1 MPRAPPRSSRA
12 NLVAVTTGTILAEA
26 ALDAAELP
34 ASSPATPKSA
44 AAPREPRTLTP
55 ALRRKLGLPARAFE
69 PYRWP
74 HAVIAVFVFG
84 IPLALAGH
92 PGLSVLLALVALV
105 GLPLW
110 HRAEH
115 RVATA
120 GEALFREGDEA
131 LARVLFVEPAGP
143 GKRDHA
149 IRVAYEV
156 GGARVEA
163 RVVGAPLARQG
174 LRPGEEIVV
183 FHDRRELSRCL
194 VVERATDA
202 TRERFGAS
210 APLAHDDE
218 HECCGGGKC
227 DGKGGCGSGEACDGK
242 GGCGGGGC
250 GGGGCGGGGGGCGGG
265 CGH

>member
-1 MPRAPPRSSRA
+1 M
-12 NLVAVTTGTILAEA
+12 TTGTILAEP
-26 ALDAAELP
+26 ALE
-34 ASSPATPKSA
+34 AT
-44 AAPREPRTLTP
+44 AAPVAPPAATKVEARRAPRTLTP
-55 ALRRKLGLPARAFE
+55 ELRRKLGLPARTFE

-92 PGLSVLLALVALV
+92 PGLAVLLAFVALV
-105 GLPLW
+105 ALPLW

-120 GEALFREGDEA
+120 GEALFRDGDEA

-149 IRVAYEV
+149 IRVAYVVE
-156 GGARVEA
+156 GTRIEA

-183 FHDRRELSRCL
+183 FHDRRELARCL
-194 VVERATDA
+194 VVERATDEARQRAA
-202 TRERFGAS
+202 TP

-250 GGGGCGGGGGGCGGG
+250 GGGGCGGGGCGGG
-265 CGH
+265 GCAH